1 MTRRLNQLVPPWLIA
16 FSGCAIA
23 VLGAMGWI
31 THRALTLEIAEAKA
45 RAEAT
50 RQEAVRLAL
59 WRMDSWMTSL
69 IAREAARPYFHY
81 VSFYPTDRPYALYSS
96 EFTIDALSASETVS
110 PSPLLTSP
118 PPDVKLFFQIWPD
131 GHITSPQVPTGG
143 LRGLALLADASGN
156 SIDTA
161 SGTLAELS
169 QLLTSGESRRAL
181 GAGEQPPRALTSNE
195 SLTLL
200 DAMQIPGAPNV
211 GTPPTQEQAKS
222 ESGPGGA
229 SNNRVAAEGAPRA
242 QQIEMDGKQRW
253 QTSNDYEVRQQVA
266 ETTRNLSQN
275 RAPAYQSAAAN
286 AAPTA
291 HVQTAATNDPTNA
304 ADPKALADAALRKS
318 TGENRANQLEEK
330 DSAKQ
335 PDALADRSR
344 SGPEGAESRELNSKD
359 ASTDPTSKELAAKKE
374 PGVEGASKLPPGVPT
389 GKQATKEATRESSKE
404 IAKPD
409 RQEDQVR
416 IVSSGAPSTDVKAD
430 AKADVKAVDD
440 KAAAPPVTPPATGSS
455 TGSATGSGTHAD
467 LANLKLKEAAATATR
482 PTADS
487 APPAADPSAPG
498 TTRDKSG
505 ESGVNNVGKWLDQQ
519 DDKQLKDSAR
529 RYDRDSFPVVVRSLA
544 VEPTPLI
551 TACVAGPQEVLT
563 KPSSPL
569 FAAPTSP
576 AGSTSIFTGNA
587 PSPTSSPTLA
597 PPRDTGT
604 PIVHASVPFN
614 LFLTRQVPLDSG
626 RVVQG
631 MWLDWPMLRSN
642 LLALSQDLLPGATL
656 ELCAPMSS
664 SAAAGDGGLML
675 ASIPARLV
683 LPDQPATHISMISL
697 LSGATWTPT
706 RIAIIGGWIAV
717 LGGIFAIGWVLRQ
730 SVQLG
735 ERRGRFVSAV
745 THELRTPLTTFALYS
760 QMLADGM
767 VQDPEAQ
774 REYHQTLRKESDRL
788 SRIVESV
795 LDYARLGKQRSDANG
810 NTIRPSI
817 GAADLLAALEPHLRS
832 RASVNGLDLILDTP
846 DLANVTLRAERD
858 SIERILENLVENA
871 GKYAAAEGRDNRLHL
886 TATVD
891 GRWLNL
897 DLADHGP
904 GIPANE
910 AKRIFAPFERG
921 KAQQDGSKPGL
932 GLGLAFARG
941 LARDLGGDLIL
952 LGSQREFG
960 AIFRLRIPAEIQQQS
975 ELRTPESATTE
986 VENDGPVAD
995 RPVAAEKPTE

>member
-1 MTRRLNQLVPPWLIA
+1 MSRRLNQIVPPWLFA

-31 THRALTLEIAEAKA
+31 TYRALTLEVAEAKA

-96 EFTIDALSASETVS
+96 DFTIDALNASETVS

-118 PPDVKLFFQIWPD
+118 PPDVKLYFQIWPD

-143 LRGLALLADASGN
+143 LRGLALLADANGN
-156 SIDTA
+156 TIDAA

-169 QLLTSGESRRAL
+169 QLLTNVDSRRAL
-181 GAGEQPPRALTSNE
+181 GAGEQLPLREIALSDSSAQFGNQIGNQFGTLQPPGSPEMGTS
-195 SLTLL
+195 
-200 DAMQIPGAPNV
+200 APD
-211 GTPPTQEQAKS
+211 QAKAESRS
-222 ESGPGGA
+222 EGGPGGQ
-229 SNNRVAAEGAPRA
+229 VAQRA
-242 QQIEMDGKQRW
+242 GNDARPTQQLENDGRQRW

-275 RAPAYQSAAAN
+275 RAPSYQTGSPSN
-286 AAPTA
+286 TAPTA
-291 HVQTAATNDPTNA
+291 NVQTAGNA
-304 ADPKALADAALRKS
+304 DQSNTADPKAVAADVALRKS
-318 TGENRANQLEEK
+318 TGEAVV
-330 DSAKQ
+330 S
-335 PDALADRSR
+335 
-344 SGPEGAESRELNSKD
+344 GAEDKSDDAARTARAEPNKSEPNNSETSNKD
-359 ASTDPTSKELAAKKE
+359 LDAKLAALKKE
-374 PGVEGASKLPPGVPT
+374 QTKEQAIEGSPKTIPGAPAGKEAGRDTATADPKRDHIDLAKGPAKPAATTAESADT
-389 GKQATKEATRESSKE
+389 SRKQAA
-404 IAKPD
+404 
-409 RQEDQVR
+409 QL
-416 IVSSGAPSTDVKAD
+416 
-430 AKADVKAVDD
+430 DD
-440 KAAAPPVTPPATGSS
+440 KAAATPVTGSPSSS
-455 TGSATGSGTHAD
+455 TSGSGGRTD
-467 LANLKLKEAAATATR
+467 LSDPKPKEAAATR
-482 PTADS
+482 PTADLS
-487 APPAADPSAPG
+487 IPLGSPNSPDG
-498 TTRDKSG
+498 KSFERG
-505 ESGVNNVGKWLDQQ
+505 
-519 DDKQLKDSAR
+519 
-529 RYDRDSFPVVVRSLA
+529 SFPVVVRSIA

-551 TACVAGPQEVLT
+551 TACVASPQELLSHV
-563 KPSSPL
+563 
-569 FAAPTSP
+569 AAPAPTTSRGSSSELSAHSVSP
-576 AGSTSIFTGNA
+576 ALPPTTCPTTG
-587 PSPTSSPTLA
+587 PTIA
-597 PPRDTGT
+597 PPRDSGT

-631 MWLDWPMLRSN
+631 MWLDWPMLRTS

-656 ELCAPMSS
+656 ELCAPMSP
-664 SAAAGDGGLML
+664 SAAAGDAGLML

-683 LPDQPATHISMISL
+683 LPADPDINISMISL
-697 LSGATWTPT
+697 LSGSTWTPT

-717 LGGIFAIGWVLRQ
+717 LGGILAIGWVLRQ

-767 VQDPEAQ
+767 VQDPDAQ

-795 LDYARLGKQRSDANG
+795 LDYARLGKHRGDANG

-832 RASVNGLDLILDTP
+832 RASVSGLDLIMDAP
-846 DLANVTLRAERD
+846 DLSHVTLRAERD

-886 TATVD
+886 TARLD

-904 GIPANE
+904 GIAPGE
-910 AKRIFAPFERG
+910 AKRVFAPFERG

-941 LARDLGGDLIL
+941 LARDLGGDLTL
-952 LGSQREFG
+952 LSSQDSMRAGFG
-960 AIFRLRIPAEIQQQS
+960 AIFRLRIPAEIQAQNA
-975 ELRTPESATTE
+975 ESATDSAAIADQDQNPPADPDPTTE
-986 VENDGPVAD
+986 S
-995 RPVAAEKPTE
+995 RPQ